1 MSPHVLSVTVA
12 NAAANSAG
20 PAASLDILSLI
31 LNATGVVLA
40 VLFIL
45 ILLSVFAWFII
56 GYKALYFVRAERES
70 IKFLDIFWGAKRLDG
85 VYQQSEAL
93 ARSPLAQM
101 FRAGYV
107 ELSKLTAQ
115 RQKKEEAAAN
125 AAANTPGVPYRA
137 SELHDGD
144 DLENIERSLRRAYTT
159 EMTFMESLI
168 PFLATTGSAAPFV
181 GLFGTVWGIMN
192 AFRAIAAKGSANL
205 ATVAPGM
212 AEALITTAIGLV
224 AAIPAVMAFN
234 FFARKIKVLSAEME
248 SFSNDF
254 LNIVKRH
261 FLR

>member
-1 MSPHVLSVTVA
+1 MSPHVLTVTVA
-12 NAAANSAG
+12 NA
-20 PAASLDILSLI
+20 PAAPGGNLDILSLVM
-31 LNATGVVLA
+31 NATGVVLA

-56 GYKALYFVRAERES
+56 GYKALYFARAERES
-70 IKFLDIFWGAKRLDG
+70 IKFLDVFWGAKRLDA
-85 VYQQSEAL
+85 VYAECEKL

-107 ELSKLTAQ
+107 ELSKLT
-115 RQKKEEAAAN
+115 RQKNEDQEADGA
-125 AAANTPGVPYRA
+125 YRSSA
-137 SELHDGD
+137 GGLADGD
-144 DLENIERSLRRAYTT
+144 GMENIERALRRSYTT
-159 EMTFMESLI
+159 EMTFMESLL

-192 AFRAIAAKGSANL
+192 SFRAIASKGSANL

-212 AEALITTAIGLV
+212 AEALIATAIGLV
-224 AAIPAVMAFN
+224 AAIPAVMAYN
-234 FFARKIKVLSAEME
+234 YFARKVKVLSAEMDA
-248 SFSNDF
+248 FSNDF